1 VIEPDTSR
9 PAVDPLLA
17 VRDLTV
23 RYGSGADGT
32 LAVHRATLTIER
44 GEHVAIVGESGSGK
58 TTLALAVAGLLPL
71 EGVDT
76 TTQSFRFAGTD
87 VVRGPRHAVPHRTPG
102 MSMVFQDAMTSLDP
116 VATIG
121 SQFTDVLRGVRR
133 VSRREARSLT
143 VDWLGSVGLHD
154 AERVVKLRPYEL
166 SGGMR
171 QRVMIALALCS
182 EPKLLIADE
191 PTSALDASLSRDVMD
206 LLRDMTQRTG
216 ASLLVVSHDIELCRM
231 YVDRIVVMYH
241 GRIVDVVRAD
251 RVEQDATHPYTLAL
265 TECVPTLDSARLHRL
280 PTLSDAARAEFD
292 RISAEQAAGEPRTP
306 AAARAELERVSA

>member
-1 VIEPDTSR
+1 MPET
-9 PAVDPLLA
+9 PADEPLLA

-23 RYGSGADGT
+23 RYGGGDP
-32 LAVHRATLTIER
+32 AVDRASLRIER

-71 EGVDT
+71 ENTERTYD
-76 TTQSFRFAGTD
+76 SFRFAGED
-87 VVRGPRHAVPHRTPG
+87 VVRVQKHLVPQRTPG

-133 VSRREARSLT
+133 VGRREARALT
-143 VDWLGSVGLHD
+143 VEWLGKVGLGGIGND
-154 AERVVKLRPYEL
+154 AERVLTLRPYEL

-171 QRVMIALALCS
+171 QRVMLALALCS
-182 EPKLLIADE
+182 EPTLLIADE

-206 LLRDMTQRTG
+206 LLLDMTHRTG
-216 ASLLVVSHDIELCRM
+216 AGLLVVSHDIELCRM

-241 GRIVDVVRAD
+241 GRIVDVVRAKH
-251 RVEQDATHPYTLAL
+251 VEEDATHPYTLAL
-265 TECVPTLDSARLHRL
+265 TECVPTLESSRLRRL
-280 PTLSDAARAEFD
+280 PSLSDEARAEFD
-292 RISAEQAAGEPRTP
+292 RIADERAVGAIPDT
-306 AAARAELERVSA
+306 ARAEFEQVSA

>member
-32 LAVHRATLTIER
+32 VAVHRATLTIER

-58 TTLALAVAGLLPL
+58 TTLALAVAGLLPP
-71 EGVDT
+71 EGVERT
-76 TTQSFRFAGTD
+76 TESFRFAGVD
-87 VVRGPRHAVPHRTPG
+87 VVGGRRHAVPHRTPG

-133 VSRREARSLT
+133 VARREARALT
-143 VDWLGSVGLHD
+143 IEWLGKVGLHD
-154 AERVVKLRPYEL
+154 ADRVLKLRPYEL

-171 QRVMIALALCS
+171 QRVMLALALCS
-182 EPKLLIADE
+182 EPELLIADE

-206 LLRDMTQRTG
+206 LLRDMTQRTD

-265 TECVPTLDSARLHRL
+265 TRCVPTLDSARLRRL
-280 PTLSDAARAEFD
+280 PTLSAAARAEFD
-292 RISAEQAAGEPRTP
+292 RISAERPAGESPG
-306 AAARAELERVSA
+306 AARTELEQVSA